1 MTRQS
6 KPPAE
11 GSPRLRV
18 RGVAVALALAMLALH
33 VVAGAASM
41 HVHGEGEHE
50 GDEVCSVCAS
60 FGSGD
65 TTMPRAEAMPL
76 AARSNAPPLFR
87 LCAPLSPHFLS
98 HSPRGPPALLC

>member
-6 KPPAE
+6 KQPAA
-11 GSPRLRV
+11 GSPRSRV
-18 RGVAVALALAMLALH
+18 RGVVAALALAILTLH

-41 HVHGEGEHE
+41 HVHGEDEHE

-65 TTMPRAEAMPL
+65 TTTPRAEVTPL
-76 AARSNAPPLFR
+76 AARSDAPPLLR
-87 LCAPLSPHFLS
+87 LCTPLPLHLLS

>member
-6 KPPAE
+6 KQPAA
-11 GSPRLRV
+11 GSPRSRV
-18 RGVAVALALAMLALH
+18 HGVVAALALAILTLH

-41 HVHGEGEHE
+41 HVHGEDEHE

-65 TTMPRAEAMPL
+65 TTMPSAEAMPF
-76 AARSNAPPLFR
+76 AARSEAPPLFR
-87 LCAPLSPHFLS
+87 LCAPLRVHLLS

>member
-1 MTRQS
+1 MARQS
-6 KPPAE
+6 NQPAE

-18 RGVAVALALAMLALH
+18 RGVVAALALAILTLH

-41 HVHGEGEHE
+41 HVHGESEHE

-65 TTMPRAEAMPL
+65 TTAPRAEAMPL
-76 AARSNAPPLFR
+76 AARSDVRPLFR
-87 LCAPLSPHFLS
+87 PWAPLSLHLLS
-98 HSPRGPPALLC
+98 HSPRGPPALFC